1 MLAKAIAF
9 PMYHPEID
17 LGNSADQVAMAYIF
31 NETEFGSACL
41 FQPRIWYNAYEWHHG
56 FEGEKGNLLVHF
68 PGLEGDRWR
77 HMNDWLNMVE
87 RDHTTWDL
95 ALGKTTYP
103 NETRIYWDTVRHAME
118 VYREAEWKINEAGGV
133 EKVPL
138 AFLGTIS
145 ILQGV
150 ILHEADDSAVLQKA
164 AWNMLRAIQDMKVS
178 SAAAVPGGS

>member
-1 MLAKAIAF
+1 
-9 PMYHPEID
+9 
-17 LGNSADQVAMAYIF
+17 
-31 NETEFGSACL
+31 
-41 FQPRIWYNAYEWHHG
+41 
-56 FEGEKGNLLVHF
+56 
-68 PGLEGDRWR
+68 
-77 HMNDWLNMVE
+77 MNDWLNMVE

-103 NETRIYWDTVRHAME
+103 NETKIYWDTVRHAME